1 MKSYFIPE
9 NDVEN
14 PICNSIG
21 TNDKNKIPHVLI
33 FELIFELLLNDF
45 ILIIISSPISTTLE
59 MMNVILKPLMLFL

>member
-14 PICNSIG
+14 PICNNIG
-21 TNDKNKIPHVLI
+21 TNDKNKIPHIRV
-33 FELIFELLLNDF
+33 FELLLNKP